1 MAERAE
7 RSPIVRAA
15 HRRSAEAVSAFTGSS
30 RSFQGQNPC
39 HPDAEKDG
47 GKNASN
53 SRAQRG
59 FFRRQEIE
67 VAFGVVVGDP
77 AAGVI
82 MWKVELGETHVARV
96 TPQCLVLPRGKCPD
110 SASEP
115 ST

>member
-15 HRRSAEAVSAFTGSS
+15 HRRPAEAVSAFTGSS

-53 SRAQRG
+53 SSENIW
-59 FFRRQEIE
+59 FS
-67 VAFGVVVGDP
+67 FGGR
-77 AAGVI
+77 
-82 MWKVELGETHVARV
+82 KLGEPLESSWETMRQV
-96 TPQCLVLPRGKCPD
+96 
-110 SASEP
+110 
-115 ST
+115 